1 MSETVFI
8 LILCAAATYVTRI
21 GGHLIMLRFGQ
32 VNHRIEAALGA
43 VPIAILTALVAPSLL
58 AGGLPGVVALVATGV
73 AALRVSLVI
82 SVGAGLATLLILRA
96 AGL

>member
-1 MSETVFI
+1 MHDTI
-8 LILCAAATYVTRI
+8 LIIILCASATYATRF

-32 VNHRIEAALGA
+32 VNHRVEAALGA

-58 AGGLPGVVALVATGV
+58 TGGIPGVVALVATGL
-73 AALRVSLVI
+73 AAWRMSLVT
-82 SVGAGLATLLILRA
+82 SVALGLAVLLILRA

>member
-8 LILCAAATYVTRI
+8 ILLCAVATYATRI

-32 VNHRIEAALGA
+32 VHHRVEAALGA
-43 VPIAILTALVAPSLL
+43 VPIAILSALVAPSLL
-58 AGGLPGVVALVATGV
+58 AGGVPGVAALVATGL
-73 AALRVSLVI
+73 AALRSSLVI
-82 SVGAGLATLLILRA
+82 AVAVGLVVLLVLRA

>member
-1 MSETVFI
+1 MTETI
-8 LILCAAATYVTRI
+8 LIILLCAAATYATRV

-32 VNHRIEAALGA
+32 VNHRVEAALGA

-58 AGGLPGVVALVATGV
+58 AGGVPGVVALIVTAA
-73 AALRVSLVI
+73 AALRVSLVF
-82 SVGAGLATLLILRA
+82 SVGAGVAVLLALRA